1 MLDLQYPLFQEPNR
15 AKQQQENNFKKNEE
29 LYPYYKIFVSVYI
42 EFKICPLNITLLQK
56 TKNVK
61 NFQTDVFLIASNQY
75 NIMITT
81 EKVL

>member
-1 MLDLQYPLFQEPNR
+1 M
-15 AKQQQENNFKKNEE
+15 
-29 LYPYYKIFVSVYI
+29 
-42 EFKICPLNITLLQK
+42 LLQK

-61 NFQTDVFLIASNQY
+61 NSETDVFLIASNQY